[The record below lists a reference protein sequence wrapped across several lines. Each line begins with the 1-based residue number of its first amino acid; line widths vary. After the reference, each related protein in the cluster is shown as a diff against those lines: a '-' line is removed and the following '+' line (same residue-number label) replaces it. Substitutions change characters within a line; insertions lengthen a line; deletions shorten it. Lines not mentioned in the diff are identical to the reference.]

1 MKRFFPYLMG
11 LTLATGLASCEF
23 DNYDEPKSKLEGRI
37 VYKGEPINV
46 EYNNVTFELWEP
58 GWQKRIPITVTVDQ
72 DGSYSALLFNANYR
86 LIIPAAQGPFR
97 SLKNAET
104 SSDTVMVNLNGSQQR
119 DIEVEPYYMVRNP
132 TFTVNARKLTATC
145 KLEQIITGASGK
157 TIERV
162 SLYVSKTQ
170 FVDARTSLSTTDLV
184 GSAIK
189 DLNAVSLVLDAPTIT
204 GQNYGFA
211 RIGVKIAG
219 VEDMI
224 FSPVQKVQF

>member
-1 MKRFFPYLMG
+1 MKRLFPYLIG
-11 LTLATGLASCEF
+11 LTVAAGLTSCEF
-23 DNYDEPKSKLEGRI
+23 DNYEEPKAKLEGRI

-72 DGSYSALLFNANYR
+72 DGSYSALLFNASYR

-97 SLKNAET
+97 SIKNAET
-104 SSDTVMVNLNGSQQR
+104 SSDTVLVSLSGSQQR

-132 TFTVNARKLTATC
+132 AFTVNARKITATC
-145 KLEQIITGASGK
+145 KLEQIITGTSGK
-157 TIERV
+157 TVERV
-162 SLYVSKTQ
+162 SLYLSKTQ
-170 FVDARTSLSTTDLV
+170 FVDARTSVGTTNLA

-189 DLNAVSLVLDAPTIT
+189 DLNAVSLDLEAPTLT

-219 VEDMI
+219 VEDMV